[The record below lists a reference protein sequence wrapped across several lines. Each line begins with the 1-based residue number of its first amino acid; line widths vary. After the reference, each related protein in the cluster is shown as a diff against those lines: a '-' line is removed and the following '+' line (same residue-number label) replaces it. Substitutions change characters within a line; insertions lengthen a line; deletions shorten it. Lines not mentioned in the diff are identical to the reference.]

1 MKLHTAYGILAAVA
15 CCAAEGGAA
24 PNPAKGLAHFSL
36 SLVTR
41 EQLDEVMKLLN
52 QIAALTKQK
61 RDESDVDF
69 AKRADTD
76 LGNLIIAILNSG
88 WVGQVVDTISNDPE
102 LKGVISSIAKG
113 IVDAVVG
120 NLWPLLKAIWN
131 SGLIGKT
138 IQTFLND
145 SQVTSALFKIIG
157 DVVSLIF
164 NWILG
169 FFTGGSLSSG
179 TSTAST
185 APAPA
190 NPGATTTTVRA
201 APAPAATGAPANV
214 NASTSTGGNF
224 LDELF
229 GGGNGATTTTR
240 TTTPIGTA
248 QTTTG
253 TGGNFLDELFGGAGS
268 GAATTTTAQG
278 TGGNFL
284 DGLFGG
290 GSSAAPSTQNA
301 AAAPTASN
309 NNAVLNSLYG
319 AYGTDGGA
327 AVATGPATVAVSAGA
342 AGAQLLVAA
351 PGITAAATVDNSDPQ
366 VNNDPA
372 VLLSLAAA
380 YGQHKR
386 AAAPEAEYLTER
398 EVQANVDA
406 VVAQLKQLGLVEQF
420 LKKLTLDPDQA
431 LDFLSQVLAKSI
443 VSLDELYGWA
453 KDNGLVDLMLLLLQL
468 LGNQYAQLLGNYLQ
482 KNGGSLEDAI
492 SQLSA
497 QLGGLS
503 SGSLASALAAPST
516 APAPAPAAA
525 APAGTTA
532 APAAAPAAATTAQ
545 GGVAGGVN
553 AIFELLKAAYGN
565 KPAATTLYQK
575 RMLY

>member
-88 WVGQVVDTISNDPE
+88 WVGQVIDTISNDPE
-102 LKGVISSIAKG
+102 LKGVVSSIAKG

-138 IQTFLND
+138 IKTFLND
-145 SQVTSALFKIIG
+145 SQVTSALLKVIG
-157 DVVSLIF
+157 DVVGLIF
-164 NWILG
+164 HWIVGL
-169 FFTGGSLSSG
+169 FNGGSLSSG

-185 APAPA
+185 SPAPA

-201 APAPAATGAPANV
+201 APAPAATGASANV

-224 LDELF
+224 LDGLF
-229 GGGNGATTTTR
+229 GGGSGATTTTR
-240 TTTPIGTA
+240 TTTPLGTA
-248 QTTTG
+248 QTT
-253 TGGNFLDELFGGAGS
+253 
-268 GAATTTTAQG
+268 G

-327 AVATGPATVAVSAGA
+327 AVATGPATVAVSTGA

-366 VNNDPA
+366 VNNDPS

-525 APAGTTA
+525 PAGTTA
-532 APAAAPAAATTAQ
+532 APAAPAAATTAQ

>member
-1 MKLHTAYGILAAVA
+1 MKLHTAYGILVAVA

-24 PNPAKGLAHFSL
+24 PNPAKGLAHFSS

-41 EQLDEVMKLLN
+41 EQSDEVMKSLN

-88 WVGQVVDTISNDPE
+88 WVGQVIDTISNDPE
-102 LKGVISSIAKG
+102 LKGVISTIAKG

-138 IQTFLND
+138 IKTFLND
-145 SQVTSALFKIIG
+145 SQVTSALLKIVG

-164 NWILG
+164 KWIVGL
-169 FFTGGSLSSG
+169 FTGGSSSSG

-185 APAPA
+185 AAAPA

-201 APAPAATGAPANV
+201 APPAATGAPA

-240 TTTPIGTA
+240 TTTPLGTA
-248 QTTTG
+248 QTTG
-253 TGGNFLDELFGGAGS
+253 TGGNFLDGLFGGAGS

-290 GSSAAPSTQNA
+290 GSSASHSTQNA
-301 AAAPTASN
+301 AAAPTVSN

-319 AYGTDGGA
+319 AYGTDGGV

-342 AGAQLLVAA
+342 AGAQLSVAA

-372 VLLSLAAA
+372 VLSSLAAA

-398 EVQANVDA
+398 EVQDNVDA
-406 VVAQLKQLGLVEQF
+406 VVAQLKQSGLVEQF
-420 LKKLTLDPDQA
+420 LKKLTSDPNQA
-431 LDFLSQVLAKSI
+431 SDFLSQVLAKSI

-453 KDNGLVDLMLLLLQL
+453 KDNGLVDSMLSSLQSS
-468 LGNQYAQLLGNYLQ
+468 GNQYAQSLGNYLQ
-482 KNGGSLEDAI
+482 KNGGSLEGAI

-497 QLGGLS
+497 QLGGSS
-503 SGSLASALAAPST
+503 SGSSASASAAPST
-516 APAPAPAAA
+516 APTTAPAAA

-553 AIFELLKAAYGN
+553 AIFESLKAAYGN